1 MATVKTMP
9 ASGPEAGLG
18 ARLQLIELTKVYGDV
33 VAADRVTLDIAPGEF
48 ITLLGPS
55 GSGKTTTLMM
65 VAGFVIPTSGQIL
78 VNGEDIAFRPPHK
91 RNIGMVFQNYALFP
105 HMTVAENIAFPLKMR
120 KWPRDR
126 IEQAVREALQ
136 LVRLPGFEQRYPRQL
151 SGGQQQRV
159 ALARALVFRPPVLL
173 MDEPL
178 GALDKKLREEM
189 QLEIKHIQ
197 ESLNIT
203 TIYVTHDQE
212 EALTMSDRIA
222 VMRDGRIEQI
232 GTPRE
237 LYERP
242 ASEFVASFIGESNFL
257 MGRLE
262 RRDGHAYL
270 VTEDGWRVAIP
281 DAEDLPAGEQVTVA
295 LRPERIVLGERRGE
309 NHAEATIEEI
319 IYVGEATKFRV
330 RLLGDR
336 LLTVKQPSRL
346 ETMRWQRGTGPPQ
359 LASRGCGPPTG
370 TTLRG
375 GGRCLFRA
383 TLMLSSSVRVP
394 SAFPSRCSWPE
405 WGYAAWSPWIGIR
418 SLPRLRRALLVSS
431 SSCKRT
437 NCGRALLVWL

>member
-1 MATVKTMP
+1 MATLKMMERAV
-9 ASGPEAGLG
+9 PEQRGLG
-18 ARLQLIELTKVYGDV
+18 ARLQLIELTKIYGEV

-48 ITLLGPS
+48 VTLLGPS

-120 KWPRDR
+120 KWRRDEIKR
-126 IEQAVREALQ
+126 AVEEALQ
-136 LVRLPGFEQRYPRQL
+136 LVRLPGFEERYPRQL

-222 VMRDGRIEQI
+222 VMRDGRIEQV
-232 GTPRE
+232 GTPRD

-242 ASEFVASFIGESNFL
+242 VNEFVANFIGESNL
-257 MGRLE
+257 LE
-262 RRDGHAYL
+262 GHLQRRDGRSFL
-270 VTEDGWRVAIP
+270 VTDGDWWIA
-281 DAEDLPAGEQVTVA
+281 LPSVDDVQAGARITA
-295 LRPERIVLGERRGE
+295 SLRPERIVVGETKGE
-309 NHAEATIEEI
+309 NTTEGVIEEV

-330 RLLGDR
+330 RVRGER
-336 LLTVKQPSRL
+336 YLTVKQPSRL
-346 ETMRWQRGTGPPQ
+346 ETMRWQRGD
-359 LASRGCGPPTG
+359 RI
-370 TTLRG
+370 TLSW
-375 GGRCLFRA
+375 RA
-383 TLMLSSSVRVP
+383 EDMVV
-394 SAFPSRCSWPE
+394 
-405 WGYAAWSPWIGIR
+405 
-418 SLPRLRRALLVSS
+418 LRR
-431 SSCKRT
+431 
-437 NCGRALLVWL
+437 G

>member
-9 ASGPEAGLG
+9 ASGPEAGRG
-18 ARLQLIELTKVYGDV
+18 ARLQLIELTKIYGDV
-33 VAADRVTLDIAPGEF
+33 FAADRVTLDIAPGEF

-120 KWPRDR
+120 KWSRDR

-237 LYERP
+237 LYEQP

-262 RRDGHAYL
+262 RRDGNAYL

-346 ETMRWQRGTGPPQ
+346 ETMRWQRGERV
-359 LASRGCGPPTG
+359 LLSWRAEDAVL
-370 TTLRG
+370 LRG
-375 GGRCLFRA
+375 RH
-383 TLMLSSSVRVP
+383 
-394 SAFPSRCSWPE
+394 
-405 WGYAAWSPWIGIR
+405 
-418 SLPRLRRALLVSS
+418 
-431 SSCKRT
+431 
-437 NCGRALLVWL
+437 